1 MRNLNCPSLWVQLN
15 FSPNFYFDV
24 CTVNSKGLRVKCK
37 KELSERGEGSGCVD
51 VRLMH
56 GVVCC
61 RRVELLDGLV
71 GVLGVVRR
79 RLQAALSSVHGAQQ
93 QGPGGLRL
101 RGLCAQPGAVR
112 DAELSV

>member
-1 MRNLNCPSLWVQLN
+1 M
-15 FSPNFYFDV
+15 
-24 CTVNSKGLRVKCK
+24 
-37 KELSERGEGSGCVD
+37 
-51 VRLMH
+51 
-56 GVVCC
+56 
-61 RRVELLDGLV
+61 LDGLV